1 MLNGIVVLRGF
12 MDKNHSSH
20 LQLKITNR
28 QVFQMAMPIAAS
40 ILVPQ
45 ANFITNNIFLGALGE
60 QPLAVAGITGVYY
73 LFFAVIGFGLSNGLQ
88 VLISR
93 RSGENKISAIG
104 LLFNQGVL
112 MAVILSVF
120 SILFT
125 LFFSPM
131 ILRSSLH
138 NSENVSMAIGFLQIR
153 IWGII
158 FLYLYQM
165 SNALLVGTNQ
175 SKYLLYGTIVET
187 IANIYLDYTLINGKW
202 GMPALGFNGA
212 AVASVIAE
220 FIALVTVLFVMHSKK
235 IIRRFTLFRKI
246 YFNKIQSGL
255 ILNQSLPLIMQY
267 ALSIGS
273 WEFFYILI
281 EHHGER
287 DLAIS
292 NIIRN
297 LFGLFG
303 CVTWAFAAT
312 SNTMVSNIIGQGM
325 QDKVVSLIIKIMKWS
340 VLFSS
345 IIFVVL
351 NCWPG
356 ILLPL
361 YGQDEAFIQAAIPVV
376 RVVSVALILMSV
388 STIWLN
394 AVIGT
399 GNTRINLAIEMLAIT
414 FYCIFVY
421 VVLEKLKLPITIGW
435 CAEWVYWTTLFIPS
449 FLYIRSNRWRKKII

>member
-1 MLNGIVVLRGF
+1 
-12 MDKNHSSH
+12 MDKNHSSQ

-28 QVFQMAMPIAAS
+28 QVFSMAMPIAAS

-93 RSGENKISAIG
+93 RSGENNIPAIG
-104 LLFNQGVL
+104 LLYNQGIL
-112 MAVILSVF
+112 MAVILSVL
-120 SILFT
+120 SILLT
-125 LFFSPM
+125 LFFSPI
-131 ILRSSLH
+131 ILSSSLH

-165 SNALLVGTNQ
+165 CNALLVGTNQ

-187 IANIYLDYTLINGKW
+187 LVNIYLDYTLINGKW

-212 AVASVIAE
+212 AIASVIAE
-220 FIALVTVLFVMHSKK
+220 FVALLTVLCVIYSKNIAK
-235 IIRRFTLFRKI
+235 RFSLFRKI
-246 YFNKIQSGL
+246 YFNKIQARL
-255 ILNQSLPLIMQY
+255 ILDKSLPLIMQY

-312 SNTMVSNIIGQGM
+312 TNTMVSNIIGQGM
-325 QDKVVSLIIKIMKWS
+325 QDKVVDLIMKIMKWS

-351 NCWPG
+351 NFWPG
-356 ILLPL
+356 LLLPL
-361 YGQDEAFIQAAIPVV
+361 YGQDEAFIVAAIPVV

-399 GNTRINLAIEMLAIT
+399 GNTRINLGIEMLAIS

-421 VVLEKLKLPITIGW
+421 VVLEKLNLPITIGW

-449 FLYIRSNRWRKKII
+449 FLYIRSNRWKKKNI

>member
-1 MLNGIVVLRGF
+1 
-12 MDKNHSSH
+12 
-20 LQLKITNR
+20 
-28 QVFQMAMPIAAS
+28 
-40 ILVPQ
+40 
-45 ANFITNNIFLGALGE
+45 
-60 QPLAVAGITGVYY
+60 
-73 LFFAVIGFGLSNGLQ
+73 
-88 VLISR
+88 
-93 RSGENKISAIG
+93 
-104 LLFNQGVL
+104 
-112 MAVILSVF
+112 
-120 SILFT
+120 
-125 LFFSPM
+125 
-131 ILRSSLH
+131 
-138 NSENVSMAIGFLQIR
+138 MAIGFLKIR
-153 IWGII
+153 IWGIL

-187 IANIYLDYTLINGKW
+187 VVNIYLDYTLINGKW

-212 AVASVIAE
+212 AVASVLSE
-220 FIALVTVLFVMHSKK
+220 FIALATVFSVIQYKK
-235 IIRRFTLFRKI
+235 IAQRFTLFRKI
-246 YFNKIQSGL
+246 YFNKIQSL
-255 ILNQSLPLIMQY
+255 YILNKSLPLILQY

-273 WEFFYILI
+273 WEFFYFMI

-303 CVTWAFAAT
+303 CITWAFAAT
-312 SNTMVSNIIGQGM
+312 TNTMVSNIIGQGM
-325 QDKVVSLIIKIMKWS
+325 QDKVISLIMKIMKWS

-345 IIFVVL
+345 IIFILL
-351 NCWPG
+351 NTWPA

-361 YGQDEAFIQAAIPVV
+361 YGQDEAFSLAAIPVV

-399 GNTRINLAIEMLAIT
+399 GNTKINLSIETLAIT

-421 VVLEKLKLPITIGW
+421 TVLEKLNLSITVGW
-435 CAEWVYWTTLFIPS
+435 CAEWVYWITLFIPS
-449 FLYIRSNRWRKKII
+449 FLYIRSNRWKKNIF

>member
-1 MLNGIVVLRGF
+1 MLNGIVVLRAF

-28 QVFQMAMPIAAS
+28 QVFSMAMPIAAS

-104 LLFNQGVL
+104 LLYNQGIL
-112 MAVILSVF
+112 MAVLLSVF

-125 LFFSPM
+125 LFFSPI
-131 ILRSSLH
+131 ILKSSLH
-138 NSENVSMAIGFLQIR
+138 NSENVSIAIGFLQIR

-165 SNALLVGTNQ
+165 CNALLVGTNQ

-187 IANIYLDYTLINGKW
+187 IVNIYLDYTLINGKW

-212 AVASVIAE
+212 AIASVIAE
-220 FIALVTVLFVMHSKK
+220 FIALATVLCVIYAKK
-235 IIRRFTLFRKI
+235 IAQRFTLFRKI
-246 YFNKIQSGL
+246 YFNKIQAGL

-312 SNTMVSNIIGQGM
+312 TNTMVSNIIGQGM

-345 IIFVVL
+345 IIFVLL
-351 NCWPG
+351 NSWPG

-399 GNTRINLAIEMLAIT
+399 GNTRINLVIEMMAIT

-421 VVLEKLKLPITIGW
+421 VVLEKLNLPITIGW
-435 CAEWVYWTTLFIPS
+435 CAEWIYWTALFIPS
-449 FLYIRSNRWRKKII
+449 FLYIRSNRWRKKTI

>member
-1 MLNGIVVLRGF
+1 

-45 ANFITNNIFLGALGE
+45 ANFITNNIFLGKLGE

-104 LLFNQGVL
+104 LLFNQGIL
-112 MAVILSVF
+112 MAVILSIF

-125 LFFSPM
+125 LFFSPI

-220 FIALVTVLFVMHSKK
+220 FIALITVLCVMHSKK
-235 IIRRFTLFRKI
+235 IIKRFTLFRKI

-292 NIIRN
+292 NII
-297 LFGLFG
+297 
-303 CVTWAFAAT
+303 
-312 SNTMVSNIIGQGM
+312 
-325 QDKVVSLIIKIMKWS
+325 
-340 VLFSS
+340 
-345 IIFVVL
+345 
-351 NCWPG
+351 
-356 ILLPL
+356 
-361 YGQDEAFIQAAIPVV
+361 
-376 RVVSVALILMSV
+376 
-388 STIWLN
+388 
-394 AVIGT
+394 
-399 GNTRINLAIEMLAIT
+399 
-414 FYCIFVY
+414 
-421 VVLEKLKLPITIGW
+421 
-435 CAEWVYWTTLFIPS
+435 
-449 FLYIRSNRWRKKII
+449 

>member
-1 MLNGIVVLRGF
+1 
-12 MDKNHSSH
+12 MDKNHSSQ

-28 QVFQMAMPIAAS
+28 QVFSMAMPIAAS
-40 ILVPQ
+40 LLVPQ

-60 QPLAVAGITGVYY
+60 QPLAVAGITGVFY

-93 RSGENKISAIG
+93 RSGENNIPAIG
-104 LLFNQGVL
+104 LLFNQGI
-112 MAVILSVF
+112 ILAILLSIF
-120 SILFT
+120 SISFT
-125 LFFSPM
+125 IFFSPI
-131 ILRSSLH
+131 ILGSALH
-138 NSENVSMAIGFLQIR
+138 NSENVSMAIGFLKIR
-153 IWGII
+153 IWGIL

-187 IANIYLDYTLINGKW
+187 VVNIYLDYTLINGKW

-212 AVASVIAE
+212 AVASVLSE
-220 FIALVTVLFVMHSKK
+220 FIALATVFSVIQYKK
-235 IIRRFTLFRKI
+235 IAQRFTLFRKI
-246 YFNKIQSGL
+246 YFNKIQSL
-255 ILNQSLPLIMQY
+255 YILNKSLPLILQY

-273 WEFFYILI
+273 WEFFYFMI

-303 CVTWAFAAT
+303 CITWAFAAT
-312 SNTMVSNIIGQGM
+312 TNTMVSNIIGQGM
-325 QDKVVSLIIKIMKWS
+325 QDKVISLIMKIMKWS

-345 IIFVVL
+345 IIFILL
-351 NCWPG
+351 NTWPA

-361 YGQDEAFIQAAIPVV
+361 YGQDEAFSLAAIPVV

-399 GNTRINLAIEMLAIT
+399 GNTKINLSIETLAIT

-421 VVLEKLKLPITIGW
+421 TVLEKLNLSITVGW
-435 CAEWVYWTTLFIPS
+435 CAEWVYWITLFIPS
-449 FLYIRSNRWRKKII
+449 FLYIRSNRWKKNIF

>member
-1 MLNGIVVLRGF
+1 MLNGIVDLRPS
-12 MDKNHSSH
+12 MSKNHSSR
-20 LQLKITNR
+20 LQLKMTNR
-28 QVFQMAMPIAAS
+28 QIFQMAMPIAAS

-93 RSGENKISAIG
+93 RSGENHISAIG
-104 LLFNQGVL
+104 ILYNQGILLAIVL
-112 MAVILSVF
+112 AVF
-120 SILFT
+120 SIVFT
-125 LFFSPM
+125 IFLSPG
-131 ILRSSLH
+131 ILSASLH
-138 NSENVSMAIGFLQIR
+138 HPDNISMAIGFLKIR
-153 IWGII
+153 IWGIL

-175 SKYLLYGTIVET
+175 SKYLLYGTILET
-187 IANIYLDYTLINGKW
+187 IINILLDYCLINGKW
-202 GMPALGFNGA
+202 GMPPMGFNGA
-212 AVASVIAE
+212 AVASVLSE
-220 FIALVTVLFVMHSKK
+220 FTALLTVLCVIHFKK
-235 IIRRFTLFRKI
+235 IAQRFALFRQI
-246 YFNKIQSGL
+246 YLNKIQLSL

-273 WEFFYILI
+273 WEFFYIII

-303 CVTWAFAAT
+303 CITWAFAAT
-312 SNTMVSNIIGQGM
+312 TNTMVSNFIGQGL
-325 QDKVVSLIIKIMKWS
+325 QDKVVPLIIKIMKWS
-340 VLFSS
+340 VLFST
-345 IIFVVL
+345 IIFVLL

-356 ILLPL
+356 ILMPL
-361 YGQDEAFIQAAIPVV
+361 YGQDEAFTQAAIPVV
-376 RVVSVALILMSV
+376 RVVSVALILMSI

-399 GNTRINLAIEMLAIT
+399 GNTKINLAIEMLAIS

-421 VVLEKLKLPITIGW
+421 TVLEKLNLPITVGW
-435 CAEWVYWTTLFIPS
+435 CSEWVYWTTLFIPS
-449 FLYIRSNRWRKKII
+449 FLYIKSNRWRKKIL